1 MQRREFAGSAR
12 RRFAG
17 VTHAPSL
24 VLVTGLPGTGK
35 STVASVAADALQTS
49 VLAHDWAMSG
59 LRGYP
64 SIQNALDGIELGHR
78 VVGWS
83 ILAALA
89 RAQLVEGRSIV
100 VDGVARAPQ
109 RALLSDVATA
119 TGAAFAVITTHCSDA
134 DLHRSRIEGRRR
146 FIPNWY
152 ELPWDDVERNMS
164 QWLHEPGD
172 LDLDA
177 VDPLEQHESR
187 IHALLVR
194 NRGADRFRNGPSR
207 MSPPVTTPGKLS

>member
-1 MQRREFAGSAR
+1 MSH
-12 RRFAG
+12 
-17 VTHAPSL
+17 TPTL

-35 STVASVAADALQTS
+35 STVAGIAADTLHTS

-64 SIQNALDGIELGHR
+64 SIQNALDGMELGHR

-89 RAQLVEGRSIV
+89 RAQLVEARSIV

-109 RALLSDVATA
+109 RDLLSDVALA
-119 TGAAFAVITTHCSDA
+119 TGARFVVITTRCSEA

-146 FIPNWY
+146 LIPNWY
-152 ELPWDDVERNMS
+152 ELTWEDVERNAS
-164 QWLHEPGD
+164 EWAHEPGD

-177 VDPLEQHESR
+177 AVPIGQHELAIR
-187 IHALLVR
+187 RLFA
-194 NRGADRFRNGPSR
+194 
-207 MSPPVTTPGKLS
+207 TP